1 MAINDL
7 ILIPGLLCDKRL
19 WQHQLDVLGDMVD
32 ITIGE
37 TRLDETINSMAA
49 RILEDAP
56 DKFAL
61 AGLSMGGYI
70 AQEIMRQAPERVEK
84 LALLNTSAIADDA
97 AQIKRRKGLIQL
109 VKMGRFKGVTP
120 RLLPMLIHHDALEN
134 SQITSVITDM
144 ATNIGQNTFIN
155 QQKAILSRIDSRD
168 DLKDINI
175 DTLIICGR
183 QDEITPIEIMQE
195 IHDNIKKS
203 NFHIIENCGH
213 LSPLEQPKT
222 VTNLMCDWLK

>member
-19 WQHQLDVLGDMVD
+19 WQHQLDGLGDIVD

-84 LALLNTSAIADDA
+84 LALLNTSAIADNA
-97 AQIKRRKGLIQL
+97 AQIKRRKCLIQL
-109 VKMGRFKGVTP
+109 VKMGKFKGVTP
-120 RLLPMLIHHDALEN
+120 RLLPMLIHHDALKDEY
-134 SQITSVITDM
+134 ITSTITDM
-144 ATNIGQNTFIN
+144 AENIGQNTFIN
-155 QQKAILSRIDSRD
+155 QQKAILDRIDSRD
-168 DLKDINI
+168 DLKNINI

-183 QDEITPIEIMQE
+183 QDEITPVEIMQE
-195 IHDNIKKS
+195 IDNNIKKS

-213 LSPLEQPKT
+213 LSPLEKPET
-222 VTNLMCDWLK
+222 VTDLMRDWLK